1 MLLGHLLTLLFLD
14 HINHVVALW
23 LLGRGADFLGHWPR
37 NSLALLHG
45 PAAALL
51 LSPRLSLGDG
61 PGVAH
66 WFGDSG
72 ALLGSDSVIGGLA
85 MRGSGNPLFNCN
97 RSNTNGA
104 MSISSMEAVAGI
116 GFSQGEG
123 GKESKENHKLLHDEL
138 ILGLPTMAFRAEV
151 TNPSLNLSF
160 ILCSIDLC

>member
-1 MLLGHLLTLLFLD
+1 MLLGHLLTVLFLD
-14 HINHVVALW
+14 HINHVVTLR
-23 LLGRGADFLGHWPR
+23 LLSRGANLLSNWPR
-37 NSLALLHG
+37 DSLALLHW

-66 WFGDSG
+66 WFGDSA

-104 MSISSMEAVAGI
+104 MSISSMDAVAGI
-116 GFSQGEG
+116 GLSQGKGET
-123 GKESKENHKLLHDEL
+123 KARRTTNCFMISCFLDFPRWLIELKCRIQVSILLL
-138 ILGLPTMAFRAEV
+138 YFV
-151 TNPSLNLSF
+151 
-160 ILCSIDLC
+160 